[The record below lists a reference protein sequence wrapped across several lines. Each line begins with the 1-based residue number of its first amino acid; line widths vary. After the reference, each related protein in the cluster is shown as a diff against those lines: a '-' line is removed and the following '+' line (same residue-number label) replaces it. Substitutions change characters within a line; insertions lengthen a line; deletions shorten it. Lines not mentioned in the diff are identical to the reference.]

1 MKDTENTRALLTHI
15 IRMKQQQRVIGSAI
29 SRSIAWARNEK
40 SGKSGEDGGVQ
51 MTETRIYIGLNDAD
65 TGEQLFETEKYL
77 EQLKE
82 VCRRYRV
89 PFSVDV
95 EQGGYYHEDGKYTEE
110 TSLIL
115 VLIDAEK
122 DIVQGIAK
130 DICTLFHQESV
141 LVTENE
147 IDGYFINRA
156 SE

>member
-51 MTETRIYIGLNDAD
+51 MTETRIYIGLNDAGKD
-65 TGEQLFETEKYL
+65 T
-77 EQLKE
+77 
-82 VCRRYRV
+82 
-89 PFSVDV
+89 
-95 EQGGYYHEDGKYTEE
+95 
-110 TSLIL
+110 
-115 VLIDAEK
+115 
-122 DIVQGIAK
+122 VQGIAK